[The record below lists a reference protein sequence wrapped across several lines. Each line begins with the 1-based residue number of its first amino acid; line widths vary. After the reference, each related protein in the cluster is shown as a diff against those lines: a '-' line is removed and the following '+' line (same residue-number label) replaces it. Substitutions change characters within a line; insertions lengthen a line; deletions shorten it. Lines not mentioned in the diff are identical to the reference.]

1 MNPMTRQWV
10 FLEYNTGYGRW
21 FPHAATMRAWANEQI
36 RVYRPADN
44 PATLVTMPDKNH
56 WPAMSPSE
64 YPYIATADVPEPWV
78 SNNQIIT
85 ALDEYEI
92 DTHDCM
98 AFDQTQSSIEVPAVP
113 QLTPLTTLAGVL
125 LSLGPAQEHGPP
137 PLVLSVIE
145 NTAPETLEPR
155 ERVQRHLA
163 ADAEARYRPH
173 WVASLPTALDAAS
186 QTRTEWALE
195 TILRSLAPPQPQPT
209 TQSPQPTT
217 QTQQL
222 PPHVT
227 AIMIQHAAT
236 TGTTCPITMEPLTTK
251 NAAVTACGHIFDRDA
266 LTRWSAD
273 HGTCPE
279 CRSHL

>member
-1 MNPMTRQWV
+1 MTRQWV

-21 FPHAATMRAWANEQI
+21 FPHNATMRAWAQGTT
-36 RVYRPADN
+36 RVYRPQDN
-44 PATLVTMPDKNH
+44 PATLITMPDRNH

-64 YPYIATADVPEPWV
+64 YPYIAAADVPEAWV

-98 AFDQTQSSIEVPAVP
+98 AFEPTPSPVEV
-113 QLTPLTTLAGVL
+113 LTPLTMLAGVL

-145 NTAPETLEPR
+145 NTANAPQP
-155 ERVQRHLA
+155 
-163 ADAEARYRPH
+163 
-173 WVASLPTALDAAS
+173 
-186 QTRTEWALE
+186 RTEWALE
-195 TILRSLAPPQPQPT
+195 TLLRSLAPQPQPTHSPQPT
-209 TQSPQPTT
+209 TQS
-217 QTQQL
+217 L

-236 TGTTCPITMEPLTTK
+236 TGAICPITMEPLTTK
-251 NAAVTACGHIFDRDA
+251 TAAVTACGHIFDRDA

-279 CRSHL
+279 CRSAL